1 MNIIVDDELR
11 GICSE
16 LLAEG
21 WAEAEWAE
29 READDWIETERYVG
43 GFDADEGAF
52 TFSRYTDGDE
62 VWFQFTLTEAA
73 AIADGTLTQLEARLA
88 Q

>member
-1 MNIIVDDELR
+1 MNIIVDDDLR
-11 GICSE
+11 EICRE

-21 WAEAEWAE
+21 WSEAEWAE
-29 READDWIETERYVG
+29 READDWIDTERYAG

-52 TFSRYTDGDE
+52 TFSRYSDSDE
-62 VWFQFTLTEAA
+62 VWFQFTLAEAE
-73 AIADGTLTQLEARLA
+73 AIVAGTLTELEARLP

>member
-1 MNIIVDDELR
+1 MKILVDDELR
-11 GICSE
+11 DICRE

-21 WAEAEWAE
+21 WSEAEWAE

-52 TFSRYTDGDE
+52 TFSRYTDGE
-62 VWFQFTLTEAA
+62 EAWFQFTLSEAEA
-73 AIADGTLTQLEARLA
+73 MVAGTLTQLEGRLA